1 MPPEHKEKLM
11 KPIGPLMREHR
22 LIERMIVLLRDEL
35 VSIEENS
42 RASISLIDAG
52 VDLFRTYADR
62 THHGKE
68 EDILFRDL
76 ARKDLAD
83 EHKLTMDELVQE
95 HLYARR
101 KVRELVAARDRY
113 VGGDTE
119 ALGKMKEN
127 LQDLISFYP
136 VHIQKED
143 KRFFFASMEYF
154 DRQEQDAMLEEFAD
168 FDRRMIH
175 EKYGALIESFEKLGH
190 S

>member
-1 MPPEHKEKLM
+1 M

-22 LIERMIVLLRDEL
+22 LIERMIVLLQDEL

-83 EHKLTMDELVQE
+83 EHKLAMDELVQE
-95 HLYARR
+95 HIYARG

-136 VHIQKED
+136 AHIQKED
-143 KRFFFASMEYF
+143 KQFFFPSMEYF

-175 EKYGALIESFEKLGH
+175 EKYETLVESFENLGR